1 MKTIQLLASTMLM
14 IVVMASCTKENTS
27 APVNTLIDKLV
38 QDVPADPIIGLDNL
52 GRPFGYNKFT
62 FYSFETNSVVPSA
75 DSASTKWDV
84 AFRGSTII
92 TNGGASGPGNGGAFV
107 YQGLFDDL
115 KSIPAD
121 STFKLDQSLAT
132 TAVGKSWYV
141 YDAPNNLFIPT
152 PGRIVVIRT
161 ASGKFAKMEILNYYK
176 GGVTPAVSAPSDE
189 KLQKQRYYTFRFAYQ
204 SDGTKIF
211 TK

>member
-1 MKTIQLLASTMLM
+1 MKTIQLFASAML
-14 IVVMASCTKENTS
+14 ITFVMASCSKENTS
-27 APVNTLIDKLV
+27 KPVNTLIDKLV
-38 QDVPADPIIGLDNL
+38 QDVPADPIIGIGTD

-62 FYSFETNSVVPSA
+62 FYSFETNSVVPST

-107 YQGLFDDL
+107 YQGIFDDL
-115 KSIPAD
+115 KTISAD
-121 STFKLDQSLAT
+121 STFKLDQSLAA

-189 KLQKQRYYTFRFAYQ
+189 KLQKQRYYTFRFGYQ

>member
-1 MKTIQLLASTMLM
+1 MKTIQLFASAML
-14 IVVMASCTKENTS
+14 ITFVMASCSKENTS
-27 APVNTLIDKLV
+27 KPVNTLIDKLV
-38 QDVPADPIIGLDNL
+38 QDVPADPIIGIGTD

-62 FYSFETNSVVPSA
+62 FYSFETNSVVPST

-107 YQGLFDDL
+107 YQGIFDDL
-115 KSIPAD
+115 KTISAD
-121 STFKLDQSLAT
+121 STFKLDQSLAA